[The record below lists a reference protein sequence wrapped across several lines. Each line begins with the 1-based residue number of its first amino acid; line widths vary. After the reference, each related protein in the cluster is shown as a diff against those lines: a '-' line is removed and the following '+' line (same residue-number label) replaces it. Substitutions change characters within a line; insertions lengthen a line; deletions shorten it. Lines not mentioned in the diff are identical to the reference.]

1 VARKKLKQ
9 AEETSDLNSG
19 TDKEEILKKS
29 RKFRA
34 AKTIDTST
42 TSNEELSDESH
53 ILDFPNIPDVS
64 TKGYNSINIA
74 NITQKSKIAKD
85 TQKGNSMI
93 KLQIIK
99 KKDKT
104 FSNN

>member
-9 AEETSDLNSG
+9 AEDISDLNSG

-42 TSNEELSDESH
+42 TSNDELSDESY
-53 ILDFPNIPDVS
+53 ISDLPNIPDVP
-64 TKGYNSINIA
+64 TKVYNSIA

-85 TQKGNSMI
+85 AQKGNSMI
-93 KLQIIK
+93 KLKII
-99 KKDKT
+99 D
-104 FSNN
+104 